1 MRGLATLFLLASA
14 LVITPTYSNEG
25 TTLKG
30 PKGVDYGA
38 QGRSIGPI
46 KPTDTLWRIAAKV
59 RPDNSV
65 SIYQVMQALYEKN
78 PSSFLDQNLNH
89 MRDGAYLKIPTI
101 AEMRAV
107 NATLAKARSEQDDEL
122 WERKKNGT
130 LTTAQIN
137 ESQKKVTQARKVDVD
152 EAKQELKQEINT
164 IKAEQ
169 GTQLVELQKQF
180 KSSVENVEEILEE
193 NNKLKNQLTGISKEL
208 ETVRNQLGQDSE
220 IQKQLKE
227 LIDKQNE
234 IIEQQRAKK
243 IEQDSG
249 INFSSLLS
257 NPFVLGALMFI
268 PALLV
273 IGGVIMFLKKRN
285 RSEPESTD
293 DDEFLPQS
301 PSFSSEEELDP
312 IIDSDPLVPEPE
324 QDSDDLSVRLDDDDL
339 EQDMLPDD
347 DIIFDDSIDDAFDE
361 DDDNVLNQDEL
372 EGLLSDDI
380 VFNDDTPEQAI
391 EDDELDSFLQQ
402 DFDQSDDDGLGDEI
416 DLDSEAS
423 GADTSGDIL
432 SADDIDNLFENDD
445 SLDDSLESSSSN
457 DEMAALSEELAEE
470 DFDIDSLIDEQQDAA
485 DDTHTSIDNDDID
498 DLLDEPST
506 EPDAE
511 LIDEDDFDIDSLI
524 DEAQTDDS
532 EPAPVEEGDLVDG
545 DEAEDAFDL
554 DDIDSLIDEAAEEQN
569 DEQAPVEPDADALV
583 DEDEIEDDFD
593 LDDIDSLIDE
603 AAEEQNDKQAP
614 VEPDADALVDE
625 DDIEEGFDLDDID
638 SLIDEAA
645 EEQNDEQAPVEP
657 DADSL
662 VDEDDIDLDDIDSLI
677 NEAAEDQNDE
687 PTQVEPDADALVD
700 EDEIDDAFDVDDIDS
715 LIDETA
721 QEQAD
726 EPAYVEPDADA
737 LVDEDEIDDALDVDD
752 IDSPIDEAAEEQSDE
767 PAYVEPD
774 ADALVDE
781 NEIDDA
787 LDVDDID
794 SLIDEAAEEQAD
806 EPAHVEPDA
815 DALVDED
822 DIDDVLDVDDI
833 DSLTDEDELDDSL
846 NGDDELALDDIDE
859 LIQEANELKQD
870 TQAQISELSDSEPL
884 SEHDENLTDSLEDL
898 ADAEQ
903 AIDDARVEELASE
916 LNDDADID
924 EVDIDEAIN
933 TDFSE
938 NSDDLLDDDDSL
950 DEYDDPSLKSV
961 DELLSEIGEEEE
973 YVAAPDWSI
982 DEPNEDFEEVEIDLG
997 DDPLAE
1003 EEPVDD
1009 VDLDA
1014 DDEPLSQDM
1023 VTPSQEL
1030 EEYPE
1035 LEFDELE
1042 TDEIVDET
1050 TNETELTPSQA
1061 EQDLADSLATAGVD
1075 QLDDDFDDE
1084 ILIDNE
1090 FTEDDLL
1097 DSDEENTQE
1106 GDNLLDLGTEHEQ
1119 EQTLADKEPASTD
1132 DFSDISDDDID
1143 DDFMADLTQTDF
1155 DALLNELAEPDD
1167 SHVADASEFD
1177 VDFNALLNEDLQIDD
1192 SNSDELET
1200 TEPNSTSTE
1209 TTVSDEFVDI
1219 DSLLEQSDDEALDYE
1234 PYDDVDM
1241 DVGLSD
1247 FDDLLAGDNPTDV
1260 DAESGGYSAKLD
1272 LARAYIEIDDFD
1284 SALQAIEDVINNGP
1298 DEVQAEAQSLKAKL
1312 NG

>member
-485 DDTHTSIDNDDID
+485 DDTQASIDNDDID

-532 EPAPVEEGDLVDG
+532 EPAPVEEGDLVDV
-545 DEAEDAFDL
+545 DEAEDA
-554 DDIDSLIDEAAEEQN
+554 
-569 DEQAPVEPDADALV
+569 
-583 DEDEIEDDFD
+583 
-593 LDDIDSLIDE
+593 
-603 AAEEQNDKQAP
+603 
-614 VEPDADALVDE
+614 
-625 DDIEEGFDLDDID
+625 FDLDDID

-700 EDEIDDAFDVDDIDS
+700 EDEIDDALDVDDIDS

-726 EPAYVEPDADA
+726 EPDADA

-752 IDSPIDEAAEEQSDE
+752 IDSLTDEAAEEQADE

-794 SLIDEAAEEQAD
+794 SLIDEAEEQAD

-1042 TDEIVDET
+1042 ADEIADET

-1061 EQDLADSLATAGVD
+1061 EQDLADSLATASVD

-1097 DSDEENTQE
+1097 DSDDENTQE
-1106 GDNLLDLGTEHEQ
+1106 DDNLLDLGTEHEQ

-1192 SNSDELET
+1192 LNNDELEA
-1200 TEPNSTSTE
+1200 TEPDSTSTE
-1209 TTVSDEFVDI
+1209 TTASDEFVDI

>member
-1 MRGLATLFLLASA
+1 
-14 LVITPTYSNEG
+14 
-25 TTLKG
+25 
-30 PKGVDYGA
+30 
-38 QGRSIGPI
+38 
-46 KPTDTLWRIAAKV
+46 
-59 RPDNSV
+59 
-65 SIYQVMQALYEKN
+65 
-78 PSSFLDQNLNH
+78 LD
-89 MRDGAYLKIPTI
+89 I
-101 AEMRAV
+101 
-107 NATLAKARSEQDDEL
+107 
-122 WERKKNGT
+122 
-130 LTTAQIN
+130 
-137 ESQKKVTQARKVDVD
+137 
-152 EAKQELKQEINT
+152 
-164 IKAEQ
+164 
-169 GTQLVELQKQF
+169 
-180 KSSVENVEEILEE
+180 
-193 NNKLKNQLTGISKEL
+193 
-208 ETVRNQLGQDSE
+208 
-220 IQKQLKE
+220 
-227 LIDKQNE
+227 
-234 IIEQQRAKK
+234 
-243 IEQDSG
+243 
-249 INFSSLLS
+249 
-257 NPFVLGALMFI
+257 
-268 PALLV
+268 
-273 IGGVIMFLKKRN
+273 
-285 RSEPESTD
+285 
-293 DDEFLPQS
+293 
-301 PSFSSEEELDP
+301 
-312 IIDSDPLVPEPE
+312 
-324 QDSDDLSVRLDDDDL
+324 
-339 EQDMLPDD
+339 
-347 DIIFDDSIDDAFDE
+347 
-361 DDDNVLNQDEL
+361 
-372 EGLLSDDI
+372 
-380 VFNDDTPEQAI
+380 
-391 EDDELDSFLQQ
+391 
-402 DFDQSDDDGLGDEI
+402 
-416 DLDSEAS
+416 
-423 GADTSGDIL
+423 
-432 SADDIDNLFENDD
+432 
-445 SLDDSLESSSSN
+445 
-457 DEMAALSEELAEE
+457 
-470 DFDIDSLIDEQQDAA
+470 
-485 DDTHTSIDNDDID
+485 
-498 DLLDEPST
+498 
-506 EPDAE
+506 
-511 LIDEDDFDIDSLI
+511 
-524 DEAQTDDS
+524 
-532 EPAPVEEGDLVDG
+532 
-545 DEAEDAFDL
+545 
-554 DDIDSLIDEAAEEQN
+554 DDIDSLIDEAAEEQS
-569 DEQAPVEPDADALV
+569 DEPAQVELDADALV
-583 DEDEIEDDFD
+583 DEDDIDDALD
-593 LDDIDSLIDE
+593 VDDIDALIDE
-603 AAEEQNDKQAP
+603 AAEEQANEPTQ

-625 DDIEEGFDLDDID
+625 DDIDDALDVDDID
-638 SLIDEAA
+638 ALIDEAA
-645 EEQNDEQAPVEP
+645 EEPAH
-657 DADSL
+657 
-662 VDEDDIDLDDIDSLI
+662 
-677 NEAAEDQNDE
+677 
-687 PTQVEPDADALVD
+687 VEPDADALVD
-700 EDEIDDAFDVDDIDS
+700 EDEIDDALDIDDIDA
-715 LIDETA
+715 LFDEA
-721 QEQAD
+721 AEEQAG
-726 EPAYVEPDADA
+726 EPAQVEPDADA

-752 IDSPIDEAAEEQSDE
+752 IDS
-767 PAYVEPD
+767 
-774 ADALVDE
+774 
-781 NEIDDA
+781 
-787 LDVDDID
+787 
-794 SLIDEAAEEQAD
+794 LIDEAAE

-822 DIDDVLDVDDI
+822 EIEDTLDVDDI

-870 TQAQISELSDSEPL
+870 TQAQISELSDSEPS

-903 AIDDARVEELASE
+903 AIDDTRVEELASE

-1003 EEPVDD
+1003 EERVDD

-1014 DDEPLSQDM
+1014 EDEPLSQDM

-1042 TDEIVDET
+1042 AGEVVDET

-1061 EQDLADSLATAGVD
+1061 EQDLADSLAAAGVD

-1090 FTEDDLL
+1090 FTEDDLI

-1200 TEPNSTSTE
+1200 TEPNSTSPDTSA
-1209 TTVSDEFVDI
+1209 SDEFVDI

>member
-569 DEQAPVEPDADALV
+569 DEQAPVEPDAD
-583 DEDEIEDDFD
+583 
-593 LDDIDSLIDE
+593 
-603 AAEEQNDKQAP
+603 
-614 VEPDADALVDE
+614 
-625 DDIEEGFDLDDID
+625 
-638 SLIDEAA
+638 
-645 EEQNDEQAPVEP
+645 
-657 DADSL
+657 SL

-787 LDVDDID
+787 LDVDDIDSLIDEAAQEQADEPDADALVDEDELDVDDID

>member
-700 EDEIDDAFDVDDIDS
+700 ED
-715 LIDETA
+715 
-721 QEQAD
+721 
-726 EPAYVEPDADA
+726 
-737 LVDEDEIDDALDVDD
+737 
-752 IDSPIDEAAEEQSDE
+752 
-767 PAYVEPD
+767 
-774 ADALVDE
+774 
-781 NEIDDA
+781 
-787 LDVDDID
+787 
-794 SLIDEAAEEQAD
+794 
-806 EPAHVEPDA
+806 
-815 DALVDED
+815 